1 MIRKQNVR
9 PQKPSLGFE
18 IKKCLLWDSN
28 PRSSDQHKSPTQEKL
43 SDFSERMKQN
53 RKEYEEKQRLKNE
66 FSKKREK
73 EIEDFMETD
82 QYKDHNQFVSNELYK
97 IIGVLLIILVFM
109 KMFTSA

>member
-1 MIRKQNVR
+1 
-9 PQKPSLGFE
+9 
-18 IKKCLLWDSN
+18 
-28 PRSSDQHKSPTQEKL
+28 
-43 SDFSERMKQN
+43 MKQN

-66 FSKKREK
+66 FNKKREK

-109 KMFTSA
+109 KMFTSAWLHGLSYSNSVPPLFQNKFHHFKVWYFLQF